1 MEKLIYALSVPVAW
15 CVIHTLY
22 RLDVEKK
29 SPLTLGPKIIAV
41 NHPSFLDPLVIA
53 SVLSQQSYILITEV
67 MFRIPIV
74 RTYLRLS
81 GHIPVVSGRGDE
93 VLQRAMER
101 LRQGGCVMNFPEGN
115 NSPITGGFLKEHT
128 GIARLALESGAPVYP
143 VGIFILRERLHSRIN
158 VVDEITRY
166 SHWYLNGPFVVT
178 IGNPSRYQGD
188 PQDRDTCREVAG
200 AIMSEVKEA
209 AFESQMRWEQKKL

>member
-1 MEKLIYALSVPVAW
+1 MSAKWVEKLIYALSVPVAW

-166 SHWYLNGPFVVT
+166 SHWYLNE
-178 IGNPSRYQGD
+178 IGRAH
-188 PQDRDTCREVAG
+188 V
-200 AIMSEVKEA
+200 
-209 AFESQMRWEQKKL
+209 